1 MCLCGRGA
9 RDVSVQYPVSWSCIT
24 EESPFFPPAVQVLKP
39 TTLQA
44 YSPFQLSTAPK
55 CPITDQTTFFF
66 PLQRTT
72 SAAPFFIVRGVFCF
86 FLFYFRGSWVLDK
99 DSTVSVEF
107 QDFSQSL
114 LGCSHSFFGPFAW
127 KNQQRKKKTKTEN
140 QRLIKS

>member
-1 MCLCGRGA
+1 M
-9 RDVSVQYPVSWSCIT
+9 
-24 EESPFFPPAVQVLKP
+24 
-39 TTLQA
+39 
-44 YSPFQLSTAPK
+44 
-55 CPITDQTTFFF
+55 
-66 PLQRTT
+66 
-72 SAAPFFIVRGVFCF
+72 
-86 FLFYFRGSWVLDK
+86 LDK